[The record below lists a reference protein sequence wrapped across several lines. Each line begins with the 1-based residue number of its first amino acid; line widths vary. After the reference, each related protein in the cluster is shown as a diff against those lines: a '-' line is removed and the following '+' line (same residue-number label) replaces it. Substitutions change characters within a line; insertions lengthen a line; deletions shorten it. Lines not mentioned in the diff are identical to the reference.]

1 MSENLSREQW
11 GQRGWKSVE
20 ITTRALFPDCVARL
34 GEQRACYREVFGSVP
49 PRRLHGKRTRSKV
62 LLFSRRNVRK
72 ERSRLVSALF
82 RSPFAF
88 FLSEKRIDYR
98 RREKAECRRFVCSI
112 EGRIV
117 FRDEMRNIGTIVKIS
132 RNEVTKGALFYS

>member
-1 MSENLSREQW
+1 MLPR
-11 GQRGWKSVE
+11 
-20 ITTRALFPDCVARL
+20 T
-34 GEQRACYREVFGSVP
+34 GSVP
-49 PRRLHGKRTRSKV
+49 PHRLRGKRTRGKV
-62 LLFSRRNVRK
+62 PLLFSRRNVRK

-98 RREKAECRRFVCSI
+98 RREKAECRRFVSSI

>member
-1 MSENLSREQW
+1 MLPR
-11 GQRGWKSVE
+11 
-20 ITTRALFPDCVARL
+20 T
-34 GEQRACYREVFGSVP
+34 GSVP
-49 PRRLHGKRTRSKV
+49 PRRLRGKRTRGKV
-62 LLFSRRNVRK
+62 PLLFSRRNVRK
-72 ERSRLVSALF
+72 ERSRLCAISFTF
-82 RSPFAF
+82 RL

-98 RREKAECRRFVCSI
+98 RREKAECRRFVSSI

>member
-1 MSENLSREQW
+1 MLPR
-11 GQRGWKSVE
+11 
-20 ITTRALFPDCVARL
+20 T
-34 GEQRACYREVFGSVP
+34 GSVP
-49 PRRLHGKRTRSKV
+49 PRRLRGKRTRGKV

-82 RSPFAF
+82 RSSFAF
-88 FLSEKRIDYR
+88 FLPEKRIDYR